1 MKKEVLSAL
10 WRIDS
15 KVTNIE
21 YRAMYK
27 NILVFEAVRMVASAV
42 DGFKPASDYPAR
54 LMRVLRDETVA
65 LMRALSSRY
74 VSVSF
79 QHKMTLV
86 RLVIREGIR
95 RSDSCARMPA
105 LLQVLQLHEDLL
117 GVPLQHKIVSIEDQ
131 ESLVNRLKEGGL
143 EIYAEW
149 LSVERLEHPLA
160 EMVRAGYLAALPRRR
175 EVVPRKV
182 APLQGAVDEA
192 AAGGNSGADDAE
204 GEREEV

>member
-1 MKKEVLSAL
+1 MKKEVLSEL

-42 DGFKPASDYPAR
+42 DGFKPALDSEH

-95 RSDSCARMPA
+95 RSDSCARMSA

-160 EMVRAGYLAALPRRR
+160 EMVRAGYLTALPRRC

>member
-10 WRIDS
+10 ERIDS

-42 DGFKPASDYPAR
+42 DGFKPALDYPAR

-95 RSDSCARMPA
+95 RSRMPA

-131 ESLVNRLKEGGL
+131 ESLVNRLKEGSL

-160 EMVRAGYLAALPRRR
+160 EMVRAGYLTALPRRC

>member
-1 MKKEVLSAL
+1 MKKEVLSEL

-15 KVTNIE
+15 KVTSIE
-21 YRAMYK
+21 YRAMHK
-27 NILVFEAVRMVASAV
+27 HILVFEAVRMVASAV
-42 DGFKPASDYPAR
+42 DGFKPALDSEH
-54 LMRVLRDETVA
+54 LMRVLRDEALA

-79 QHKMTLV
+79 QHKMTLA
-86 RLVIREGIR
+86 RLVVREGIR
-95 RSDSCARMPA
+95 RSDSCARMSA

-117 GVPLQHKIVSIEDQ
+117 GVPLQHKIVSIEGQ
-131 ESLVNRLKEGGL
+131 ESLVNRLKEGSL

-149 LSVERLEHPLA
+149 LSVQRLEHPLA
-160 EMVRAGYLAALPRRR
+160 EMVRAGYLTALPRRC

>member
-15 KVTNIE
+15 RVTNIE
-21 YRAMYK
+21 YRATYK
-27 NILVFEAVRMVASAV
+27 HILVFEAVRMVASAV
-42 DGFKPASDYPAR
+42 DGFKPALDYPAR

-95 RSDSCARMPA
+95 RSRMPA

-117 GVPLQHKIVSIEDQ
+117 GVPLQHKTVSIEDQ

-160 EMVRAGYLAALPRRR
+160 EMVRAGYLTALPRRR